1 MSEDNAWKVV
11 ALALSRVVSPGVID
25 NYENELVRLTAKLHT
40 AQTDLEYER
49 ARLIDTQDAANRDIA
64 ELTATIHDLG
74 RTVDVERAGRR
85 LAEEALSKAKELA
98 SEYDQEFLLRRSSEE
113 SWRKKAVEEANL
125 TDKLTDLLENREAE
139 VLSLTSEI
147 ESLNGQIDQ
156 LNADKAAL
164 CEAIKGLQ
172 EAASAPPNA
181 TLLAP
186 R

>member
-25 NYENELVRLTAKLHT
+25 NYEKELVRLTAKLHT
-40 AQTDLEYER
+40 TQTDLEYER
-49 ARLIDTQDAANRDIA
+49 ARLTDTQDAAQEEIRQLKATIQNFRRALSEVTEERTIA
-64 ELTATIHDLG
+64 EKELQQ
-74 RTVDVERAGRR
+74 
-85 LAEEALSKAKELA
+85 AKELA

-113 SWRKKAVEEANL
+113 SWRKKANEEADIADQRRARHVEKNL
-125 TDKLTDLLENREAE
+125 EIQ
-139 VLSLTSEI
+139 SLVSQI
-147 ESLNGQIDQ
+147 ESLNGEIDE
-156 LNADKAAL
+156 LNADKTAL